1 MQVTHLQLHK
11 TRQLRCMLVKD
22 GKHRRTLVFKCF
34 VIKIPRNKEGFCAN
48 WQEFCISIK
57 DRKHYARV
65 YLFLG
70 VIVAEKVSPLD
81 FMKVNRYLRYGK
93 LSDDYTHLKQA
104 LDEIK
109 PYCTESYQ
117 IGVDR
122 KGRLK
127 YYDYEYGNTF
137 N

>member
-1 MQVTHLQLHK
+1 
-11 TRQLRCMLVKD
+11 MLVKQ
-22 GKHRRTLVFKCF
+22 GLRRKTIVLNRF
-34 VIKIPRNKEGFCAN
+34 VLKIPRNKDGFRAN
-48 WQEFCISIK
+48 WQEFCISIS

-70 VIVAEKVSPLD
+70 VIIAEKVTPLE
-81 FMKVNRYLRYGK
+81 FWKVERYLKYGK
-93 LSDDYTHLKQA
+93 LSDDYKHLKQA
-104 LDEIK
+104 LDDIK

-127 YYDYEYGNTF
+127 YYDYEYSNI
-137 N
+137 